1 MDDLDCKILLALQK
15 NGRVSNAELAREFSV
30 APSTML
36 ERIRHLEERGIL
48 RGYRAIIDPEAFGLT
63 VQGFVS
69 VVLDRNDREYIRKF
83 EEGVQKI
90 PHLKACYHITG
101 RFDYLLHVVVR
112 DLNHL
117 GKLVKE
123 RISSIT
129 GIGKVETFLVFSEM
143 KSDEGWV
150 IDSDIDTLEVQHL

>member
-1 MDDLDCKILLALQK
+1 MDDLDRKILVALQK
-15 NGRVSNAELAREFSV
+15 NGRVSNSELAREFSV

-36 ERIRHLEERGIL
+36 ERIRHLEKSGIL
-48 RGYRAIIDPEAFGLT
+48 RGYRAIIDPAAFGLT

-69 VVLDRNDREYIRKF
+69 VVLDRHDREYIRKF

-101 RFDYLLHVVVR
+101 RFDYLLHVAVR

-123 RISSIT
+123 WISSIT
-129 GIGKVETFLVFSEM
+129 GVGKVETFLVFSEV
-143 KSDEGWV
+143 KSDERWV
-150 IDSDIDTLEVQHL
+150 IDNDIEK

>member
-1 MDDLDCKILLALQK
+1 MDNLDRKILLALQK

-48 RGYRAIIDPEAFGLT
+48 RGYRAIIDAEAFGLT

-69 VVLDRNDREYIRKF
+69 VVLQRHDREYIRKF
-83 EEGVQKI
+83 EEGVLKI
-90 PHLKACYHITG
+90 PHLIACYHITG
-101 RFDYLLHVVVR
+101 RFDYLLHVIVR
-112 DLNHL
+112 DLSHL
-117 GKLVKE
+117 GELVKE

-129 GIGKVETFLVFSEM
+129 GIGKVETFVVFSEV

-150 IDSDIDTLEVQHL
+150 IDSDIEKLDV

>member
-1 MDDLDCKILLALQK
+1 MDDLDRKTLLELQK
-15 NGRVSNAELAREFSV
+15 NGRVSNSDLARKFGV

-36 ERIRHLEERGIL
+36 ERIRHLEESGIL
-48 RGYRAIIDPEAFGLT
+48 RGYRAVIDAEAFGLK

-69 VVLDRNDREYIRKF
+69 VVLERHDKECIRKF
-83 EEGVQKI
+83 EEGVLQI

-112 DLNHL
+112 DLSHL
-117 GKLVKE
+117 GELVKE

-129 GIGKVETFLVFSEM
+129 GIGKVETFVVFSEV

-150 IDSDIDTLEVQHL
+150 IDSGIEKLEM

>member
-1 MDDLDCKILLALQK
+1 MDNLDRKILLALQK
-15 NGRVSNAELAREFSV
+15 NGRVSNAELAREFGV
-30 APSTML
+30 APSTLL

-48 RGYRAIIDPEAFGLT
+48 RGYRAVIDPKALGLT

-69 VVLDRNDREYIRKF
+69 VVLHRQDAEYSRKF

-90 PHLKACYHITG
+90 PHVKACYGITG

-112 DLNHL
+112 DLDHL

-123 RISSIT
+123 RILSIT
-129 GIGKVETFLVFSEM
+129 GIGKVETFLVFSEV
-143 KSDEGWV
+143 KSEEGWV
-150 IDSDIDTLEVQHL
+150 IDNDIEKLEV

>member
-1 MDDLDCKILLALQK
+1 MDDLDRKILVALQK
-15 NGRVSNAELAREFSV
+15 NGRVSNSELAREFSV

-36 ERIRHLEERGIL
+36 ERIRHLEKSGIL
-48 RGYRAIIDPEAFGLT
+48 RGYRAIIDPAAFGLT

-69 VVLDRNDREYIRKF
+69 VVLDRHDREYIRKF

-101 RFDYLLHVVVR
+101 RFDYLLHVAVR

-123 RISSIT
+123 WISSIP
-129 GIGKVETFLVFSEM
+129 GVGKVETFLVFSEV
-143 KSDEGWV
+143 KSDERWV
-150 IDSDIDTLEVQHL
+150 IDNDIEK